1 MLRSR
6 VMASLFLTAGLTG
19 ACALAYGQRVP
30 ANGAAASRAAQ
41 DGGNLVAGLS
51 APDPAVRAKSAC
63 ALGQL
68 GARAVHAI
76 PALVRLLDDGA
87 RLELQQVCYHRPFDD
102 QTGQPDFESL
112 VEPSPGEAA
121 VEALIAIGK
130 PSVEPLIAA
139 LKGGSTRVKKNSAWA
154 LAHLRDARALP
165 ALLASVEDEAWQV
178 RAYSAAALGE
188 QRDVAVVEP
197 LLRALR
203 DSSPH
208 VRWFAAASLGVQR
221 DRRIVEPLVAALKDE
236 HPRVRAY
243 AAASL
248 GPLRDA
254 RAVEPLIAALRDE
267 SPQVRMYAAASLGLQ
282 RDRRAAAS
290 LTSALQDESRE
301 VREYARTALE
311 QLRD

>member
-1 MLRSR
+1 MFRSK
-6 VMASLFLTAGLTG
+6 VVAALCLAVGVAGG
-19 ACALAYGQRVP
+19 CALVYGQRVP
-30 ANGAAASRAAQ
+30 AKAATVAAQ
-41 DGGNLVAGLS
+41 DSGELVAGLS
-51 APDPAVRAKSAC
+51 APDPVVRAKSAC

-68 GARAVHAI
+68 GERAASAV
-76 PALVRLLDDGA
+76 PALVKLLDDGT
-87 RLELQQVCYHRPFDD
+87 RIELQQVCYHSPFDD
-102 QTGQPDFESL
+102 QSGQADFESL

-121 VEALIAIGK
+121 VEALINIGK

-139 LKGGSTRVKKNSAWA
+139 LKTGSTRVKKNSAWA

-188 QRDVAVVEP
+188 QRDPSVVEP
-197 LLRALR
+197 LVKALH
-203 DSSPH
+203 DSSPY
-208 VRWFAAASLGVQR
+208 VRWFAAASLGEQR
-221 DRRIVEPLVAALKDE
+221 DRRVVEPLVAALKDE

-248 GPLRDA
+248 GQVRDA
-254 RAVEPLIAALRDE
+254 RVVEPLIAALKDE
-267 SPQVRMYAAASLGLQ
+267 SPQVRMYAAASLGQQ
-282 RDRRAAAS
+282 RDRRATAA
-290 LTSALQDESRE
+290 LNSALQDESRE